1 MTPKRLNKL
10 MASIKDIGLEL
21 PCSIYDAQ
29 RIRGCGN
36 KSIIWLIEH
45 GAIIPQIGP
54 YDGTMLSMRARNCL
68 ERAGLMT
75 KEDVIDKLLDGSLSP
90 HGKDRIHYGKST
102 HKEVFEWAFCIDPD
116 QFSEQDVIRNE
127 T

>member
-10 MASIKDIGLEL
+10 MTSIKDAGIEL
-21 PCSIYDAQ
+21 PCCIYDAQ

-45 GAIIPQIGP
+45 GAVTPPIGP

-68 ERAGLMT
+68 ERAGLT
-75 KEDVIDKLLDGSLSP
+75 TEDEVRASLVSGSLSP

-102 HKEVFEWAFCIDPD
+102 HKEVVEWAFCIDPD
-116 QFSEQDVIRNE
+116 QCSEQDVITNE